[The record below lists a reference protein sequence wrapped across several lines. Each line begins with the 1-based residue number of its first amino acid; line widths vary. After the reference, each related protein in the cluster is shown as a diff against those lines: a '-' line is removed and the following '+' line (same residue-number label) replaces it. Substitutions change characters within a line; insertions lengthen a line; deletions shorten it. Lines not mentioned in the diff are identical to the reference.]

1 MKNGRIAVPSEGLGG
16 LDGQRSAHFGHC
28 SKFTLIDVLDGKI
41 SNVST
46 IPNQEHSEGG
56 CLVPVN
62 LLAAQNVNMLIV
74 SGIGM
79 RPLIGFNNANIR
91 VYHEATQPSV
101 RVVAEM
107 LITGKLQEM
116 QSRNACGGGA
126 H

>member
-28 SKFTLIDVLDGKI
+28 SRFTLIDVVDGEI

-46 IPNQEHSEGG
+46 VANQEHREGG

-62 LLAAQNVNMLIV
+62 FLAAQDVDALIV
-74 SGIGM
+74 SGIGK
-79 RPLIGFNNANIR
+79 RPLVGFNDVNIS
-91 VYHEATQPSV
+91 VFHEATQPSV
-101 RVVAEM
+101 QLVAEM
-107 LITGKLQEM
+107 LISGKLPEM
-116 QSRNACGGGA
+116 QSQNACGGGT